1 MSHAVVLVTFPT
13 EPDDNMIDE
22 VMLPYHEYEST
33 GIEKYIEE
41 VDITDDVMREF
52 EEYKETHNNPTLEKY
67 IDDEYGGE
75 QYCIIRD
82 NKVYKITNPNAK
94 WDWYSIGGRYSYF
107 INPLMFKDIEK
118 YNKSNVIFQ
127 KKDIVYGVTD
137 KKRKSVRKCFEE
149 VNKFVNE
156 LEKYG
161 IDLKTADTDELRR
174 HYNYVKSNNVFSEEV
189 DEILDSFLGFIS
201 IVKGTI
207 TEDEY
212 ILSYSDYTPFAL
224 LHEGK
229 WYEMG
234 RLGWFAHVF
243 DENNNW
249 DKDLIEIWNTIPDDY
264 WIVVIDFHI

>member
-1 MSHAVVLVTFPT
+1 MSHAVVLVALPEKPT
-13 EPDDNMIDE
+13 DELIDKA
-22 VMLPYHEYEST
+22 MMPYHEYECT
-33 GIEKYIEE
+33 GIKEYLQKIDVTDEIKQEYEKYN
-41 VDITDDVMREF
+41 
-52 EEYKETHNNPTLEKY
+52 KGETFDEY
-67 IDDEYGGE
+67 IDNEYGDE
-75 QYCIIRD
+75 EDFYIREND
-82 NKVYKITNPNAK
+82 KIYKITNPNAK
-94 WDWYSIGGRYSYF
+94 WDWYQIGGRYSYF

-118 YNKSNVIFQ
+118 YNESNIIFQ

-161 IDLKTADTDELRR
+161 IDLKTANNDELHR

-212 ILSYSDYTPFAL
+212 IVSYSDYTPFAL
-224 LHEGK
+224 LHEGE
-229 WYEMG
+229 WYEYG
-234 RLGWFAHVF
+234 KLGWWATVSG
-243 DENNNW
+243 ENDNW
-249 DKDLIEIWNTIPDDY
+249 DDDFLKIWETIPDDY
-264 WIVVIDFHI
+264 WIVVVDYHI